1 MVSVFL
7 VEDECIP
14 RESIR
19 QNVHWEKNDILFL
32 GDASDGEVALPQILE
47 KRPDI
52 LLTDIRMP
60 FMDGLELSKIVREKL
75 PDTKIILL
83 SGFNEFDYAR
93 EAISLGISEYL
104 LKPVSV
110 SDILGA
116 VAKVRAEI
124 ERSRAQK
131 IDQQG
136 NRWMHR
142 EYFFSR
148 LYGGFLGKPH
158 QILERA
164 EQLGISLS
172 AVVYQVCILYLT
184 PPSQSAEDGDTPL
197 LYPPEDTLASG
208 FNGRQ
213 IVYLLR
219 AGDGE
224 ELTRKSLELREWCVQ
239 TASRLNVRAF
249 WSPGKAVSR
258 LSDVTSSY
266 QSAFQTPRP
275 DSFGTGDPGLSARSA
290 PFENDALLEFLRT
303 GTLSMTHR
311 FWEGYRSAMEEGF
324 GSLMYRCYLYTELFF
339 AIRKFCGEINIALPA
354 ALTEP
359 NLLEK
364 RIEGDVS
371 VDSLVQF
378 GCELCMDVISR
389 RDQSGAGGYTPVA
402 DLAREYID
410 RHYADA
416 ELSLGLVAGVVRISP
431 NHLSTVF
438 KEKTGV
444 GFTEYLTA
452 VRIRQAKQL
461 LATTNLRAAE
471 VATRVGY
478 QNFNYFSML
487 FKRMTGV
494 SPSRYRGER
503 P

>member
-104 LKPVSV
+104 LKPVSA
-110 SDILGA
+110 SDILSA
-116 VAKVRAEI
+116 VAKVRTEI

-136 NRWMHR
+136 NCWMHR

-158 QILERA
+158 QILEQA

-184 PPSQSAEDGDTPL
+184 PPCQCAENADTPL

-219 AGDGE
+219 AGSRE
-224 ELTRKSLELREWCVQ
+224 ELARKSLALQKWCTQ
-239 TASRLNVRAF
+239 TASGLNVQTF
-249 WSPGKAVSR
+249 WSPGQVVSR
-258 LSDVTSSY
+258 LSDLASAY
-266 QSAFQTPRP
+266 QSAFQAPKPT
-275 DSFGTGDPGLSARSA
+275 SMGTGDPGLSTRSA

-303 GTLSMTHR
+303 GRLSMTPR
-311 FWEGYRSAMEEGF
+311 FWEGYHSTMEEGF

-339 AIRKFCGEINIALPA
+339 AIRKFCGEIGIALPA
-354 ALTEP
+354 VLAEP
-359 NLLEK
+359 DLLEK
-364 RIEGDVS
+364 RIEADAS
-371 VDSLVQF
+371 VESLVQF
-378 GCELCMDVISR
+378 GCELCTDVISR
-389 RDQSGAGGYTPVA
+389 RDQSGAGGYTPA
-402 DLAREYID
+402 AELAREYID

-416 ELSLGLVAGVVRISP
+416 DLSLGLVAGVVRISP

-438 KEKTGV
+438 KEKAGV
-444 GFTEYLTA
+444 GFTEYLTE

-461 LATTNLRAAE
+461 LATTNLRASE
-471 VATRVGY
+471 VAARVGY

-494 SPSRYRGER
+494 SPSRFRGDR
-503 P
+503 S